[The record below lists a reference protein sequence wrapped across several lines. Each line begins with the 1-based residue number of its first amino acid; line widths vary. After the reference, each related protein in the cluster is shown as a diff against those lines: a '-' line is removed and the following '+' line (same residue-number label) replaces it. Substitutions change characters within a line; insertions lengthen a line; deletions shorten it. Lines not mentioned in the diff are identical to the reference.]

1 MAGGL
6 IGLLD
11 DVAAL
16 AKLAAASVDDV
27 GMAAS
32 RASVKAAG
40 VVVDDTA
47 VTPAYVHGLAAERE
61 LPIIKRIAVGSIRNK
76 LLFILPAALLLSQFV
91 PILVEIILMIGGAY
105 LCFEGAEK
113 LHHRFGDHL
122 DEVDVPAVALG
133 EDAEAKTI
141 AGAIRTDFILSGEI
155 MVIALKEVIDE
166 SFISRAAIMVVVAIV
181 ITAVVYGVVAAI
193 VKMDDVGLHLATN
206 GGSTSRRFGRGL
218 VAGMP
223 KLLNLLSTVGTA
235 AMLWVGG
242 HILLVGAHE
251 LGWDAPYDFV
261 HSLEESVHDVGGI
274 GGVLAWIVNTMASAV
289 LGIAAGFLVMAVVSR
304 LPIGNKDHA
313 SRRRRCPLADWPLR
327 SDACSRQRLG
337 RQVVADG
344 EADRETQVLELAHV
358 EFERQRLTV
367 QHLGQIG
374 SASLGMGLDHFQ
386 SDPSPRTMG
395 RRPVESIQSRGD
407 GIDLGGSQDVRIR
420 QLASGVRFVEAAKGD
435 PEDGLAVLSP
445 EVSHQ

>member
-47 VTPAYVHGLAAERE
+47 VTPAYVHGLAADRE
-61 LPIIKRIAVGSIRNK
+61 LPIIKRIAIGSIRNK
-76 LLFILPAALLLSQFV
+76 LLLILPAALLLSQFV
-91 PILVEIILMIGGAY
+91 PLLVEIVLMVGGAY

-122 DEVDVPAVALG
+122 DEVDIPAVALG
-133 EDAEAKTI
+133 EDAEAKTV

-166 SFISRAAIMVVVAIV
+166 SFISRAAILAVVAIV
-181 ITAVVYGVVAAI
+181 ITAIVYGVVAAI

-206 GGSTSRRFGRGL
+206 GGSTSRRVGRGL
-218 VAGMP
+218 VGGMP

-242 HILLVGAHE
+242 HILLVGTHE

-274 GGVLAWIVNTMASAV
+274 GGVLAWIVNTLASAV
-289 LGIAAGFLVMAVVSR
+289 LGIAAGFLVMAGVTR
-304 LPIGNKDHA
+304 LPIGNKGQAAGGHA
-313 SRRRRCPLADWPLR
+313 
-327 SDACSRQRLG
+327 
-337 RQVVADG
+337 
-344 EADRETQVLELAHV
+344 AH
-358 EFERQRLTV
+358 
-367 QHLGQIG
+367 
-374 SASLGMGLDHFQ
+374 
-386 SDPSPRTMG
+386 
-395 RRPVESIQSRGD
+395 
-407 GIDLGGSQDVRIR
+407 
-420 QLASGVRFVEAAKGD
+420 
-435 PEDGLAVLSP
+435 
-445 EVSHQ
+445 